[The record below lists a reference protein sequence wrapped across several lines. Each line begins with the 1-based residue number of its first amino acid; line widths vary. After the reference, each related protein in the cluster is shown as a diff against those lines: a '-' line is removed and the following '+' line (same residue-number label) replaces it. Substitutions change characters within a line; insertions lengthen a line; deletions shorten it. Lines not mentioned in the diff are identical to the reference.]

1 MNPGNKGGKSQKVR
15 LLRSGA
21 HSLNG
26 TQLPFL
32 PRLML
37 QVGLVPPAAVSSWAN
52 RDSWIMSEVNR
63 ERAERVSVPCVPV
76 ALGKSSK
83 KLENVPMES
92 HGLSQ
97 PLKALALSS
106 KATLLKQR

>member
-1 MNPGNKGGKSQKVR
+1 MNPGNEGGKSQKVR
-15 LLRSGA
+15 LPMSGA

-37 QVGLVPPAAVSSWAN
+37 QVGLFPAAVSNWAN
-52 RDSWIMSEVNR
+52 RDFWIMFEVNR
-63 ERAERVSVPCVPV
+63 ERAERVSMPCVPV

-97 PLKALALSS
+97 PLKALWLCLQ
-106 KATLLKQR
+106 KLIF

>member
-1 MNPGNKGGKSQKVR
+1 MNSGNEGGKGQKIR
-15 LLRSGA
+15 LAMSGA
-21 HSLNG
+21 RSLSG

-37 QVGLVPPAAVSSWAN
+37 QVGLVPPAAVSNWAN
-52 RDSWIMSEVNR
+52 RDSWIMFEVNR

-83 KLENVPMES
+83 KLENVPTES

-97 PLKALALSS
+97 PLKALWLCLQ
-106 KATLLKQR
+106 KLIF

>member
-1 MNPGNKGGKSQKVR
+1 MNPGNEGGKSQKVR
-15 LLRSGA
+15 LPVSGS
-21 HSLNG
+21 HSLIG
-26 TQLPFL
+26 TPLPFL

-37 QVGLVPPAAVSSWAN
+37 QVGLVPPAAVSNWAN
-52 RDSWIMSEVNR
+52 RDFWIMFEVSR

-92 HGLSQ
+92 HVLSQ
-97 PLKALALSS
+97 PLKALWLCLQ
-106 KATLLKQR
+106 KLIF